1 MTVIQLKR
9 SNVAGRVPTA
19 AQVAE
24 GSLAIN
30 LADRKLYSKDAAG
43 EVFQIGA
50 TAADPS
56 AYFFLSA
63 TAGTTLYI
71 GRLAWDDFP
80 ATGPAEDAEEW
91 TIYRITTDSAGNV
104 TAEQS
109 ATGAWASKETLTY
122 S

>member
-9 SNVAGRVPTA
+9 SNIAGRVPTA
-19 AQVAE
+19 SQVAE

-56 AYFFLSA
+56 AYLFLSSA
-63 TAGTTLYI
+63 DGSDLYI
-71 GRLAWDDFP
+71 GRLAWADFP
-80 ATGPAEDAEEW
+80 ATGPAEDAESW
-91 TIYRITTDSAGNV
+91 TIYKITTDSAGNV
-104 TAEQS
+104 LSEQS
-109 ATGAWASKETLTY
+109 ATGAWSSKQTLTY

>member
-1 MTVIQLKR
+1 MTVIKLKR

-56 AYFFLSA
+56 AYLFLSA
-63 TAGTTLYI
+63 TDGTTLYI

-80 ATGPAEDAEEW
+80 ATGPAEDAAEW
-91 TIYRITTDSAGNV
+91 TIYKITTDSAGNV
-104 TAEQS
+104 TSESS
-109 ATGAWASKETLTY
+109 ATGAWSSKETLSY